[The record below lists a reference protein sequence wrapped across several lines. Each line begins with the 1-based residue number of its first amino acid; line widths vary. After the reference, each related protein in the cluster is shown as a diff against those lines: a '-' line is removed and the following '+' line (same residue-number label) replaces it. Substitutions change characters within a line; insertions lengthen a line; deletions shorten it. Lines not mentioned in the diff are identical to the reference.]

1 MAHYFLFPEQDTAIY
16 SHPTRAILNTGID
29 EILTLEDEQSNTD
42 LNFYPSRILIQFK
55 QNEINDIIQNKVNTN
70 TFSASLNLFQT
81 EHRDLSVNQH
91 IQVRPIAES
100 WTNGTGRYDNTPRV
114 SDGCSWIY
122 RNGSP
127 DAISNDPLGDKWQ
140 THSFDFGV
148 TASYIDASPGGTS
161 FYFDTSPIINTGFNV
176 SRSYG
181 YNDDLDLSL
190 DLTTPVL
197 KHISNSLFNSA
208 YPEGIENNGF
218 LIKRSSSQEFT
229 AIDDGELN
237 YFSMDTHTIFPPHL
251 DISWDDSVYEPL
263 GPEGLAINTT
273 STNTRIKSTGE
284 CYVTLRN
291 NKEKFRTSEEY
302 KFRLNVR
309 ELYPTRKFTTTSN
322 FLDVNYFTS
331 KSFYSLVDYA
341 TEEII
346 IPFDEESKLSA
357 DAEGMHFKIY
367 MNGLQE
373 ERYYKLLFKHENND
387 GIQVY
392 DDNYY
397 FKVVKT

>member
-1 MAHYFLFPEQDTAIY
+1 MAHYFIFPEKDNTIY

-29 EILTLEDEQSNTD
+29 EILTLQDEQSNTD

-55 QNEINDIIQNKVNTN
+55 QSEINDVVQNKVQSGP
-70 TFSASLNLFQT
+70 FSASLKLFQT
-81 EHRDLSVNQH
+81 EHRELSVNQN
-91 IQVRPIAES
+91 IEVYPISGS
-100 WTNGTGRYDNTPRV
+100 WTNGTGRFSNIPII
-114 SDGCSWIY
+114 SDGCSWLY

-127 DAISNDPLGDKWQ
+127 DAVTNDPVGLKWL
-140 THSFDFGV
+140 TSSFSTGV
-148 TASYIDASPGGTS
+148 TGSFIDASPGGGNW
-161 FYFDTSPIINTGFNV
+161 YFGTNFEVNRT
-176 SRSYG
+176 YG
-181 YNDDLDLSL
+181 YGDDLDLSL
-190 DLTTPVL
+190 DLTVPVL
-197 KHISNSLFNSA
+197 KHTSNSLYDSS
-208 YPEGIENNGF
+208 YPNGIVNDGF
-218 LIKRSSSQEFT
+218 LIKRSDSQEFT

-237 YFSMDTHTIFPPHL
+237 YFSRDTHTIFPPFL
-251 DISWDDSVYEPL
+251 DISWDDSEYD
-263 GPEGLAINTT
+263 T
-273 STNTRIKSTGE
+273 SVATNDKVKSTGE

-309 ELYPTRKFTTTSN
+309 ELYPTRRFVTSSN
-322 FLDVNYFTS
+322 FLDVKYFTS
-331 KSFYSLVDYA
+331 RSFYSLVDYA
-341 TEEII
+341 TEEVL
-346 IPFDEESKLSA
+346 IPFGEESKLSA

>member
-1 MAHYFLFPEQDTAIY
+1 MAHYFIFPKQDTTIF

-29 EILTLEDEQSNTD
+29 EVLTLQDEQSNTD
-42 LNFYPSRILIQFK
+42 LNFYPSRILMQFK
-55 QNEINDIIQNKVNTN
+55 QSEIDNVVQNIAKTGF
-70 TFSASLNLFQT
+70 FSASLKLFQT
-81 EHRDLSVNQH
+81 EHRELSVNQN
-91 IQVRPIAES
+91 IEVYPLSGS
-100 WTNGTGRYDNTPRV
+100 WVKGTGRFTNIPTI
-114 SDGCSWIY
+114 SDGCSWLY

-127 DAISNDPLGDKWQ
+127 DAISNDPLGIKWL
-140 THSFDFGV
+140 TSSFSTGV
-148 TASYIDASPGGTS
+148 TGSFIDASPGGGNW
-161 FYFDTSPIINTGFNV
+161 YTGSGFEIT
-176 SRSYG
+176 RSYG

-190 DLTTPVL
+190 NITKPIL
-197 KHISNSLFNSA
+197 KHVSNSLFSDT
-208 YPEGIENNGF
+208 YPNGIVNNGF
-218 LIKRSSSQEFT
+218 LIKRSDSQEHT
-229 AIDDGELN
+229 AIDDGKLN
-237 YFSMDTHTIFPPHL
+237 YFSMDTHTIFPPFL
-251 DISWDDSVYEPL
+251 DISWDDSIYDT
-263 GPEGLAINTT
+263 GSA
-273 STNTRIKSTGE
+273 TNDKIKSTGE

-302 KFRLNVR
+302 KFRLNIR
-309 ELYPTRKFTTTSN
+309 ELYPTRRFVTSSN

-331 KSFYSLVDYA
+331 RSFYSLVDYA
-341 TEEII
+341 TEEVL
-346 IPFDEESKLSA
+346 IPFGETSKLSA

>member
-1 MAHYFLFPEQDTAIY
+1 MAHYFIFPEKDTTIF

-29 EILTLEDEQSNTD
+29 EILTLQDEESNTD

-55 QNEINDIIQNKVNTN
+55 QNELDNLTQDIVNGP
-70 TFSASLNLFQT
+70 FSASLKLFQT
-81 EHRDLSVNQH
+81 EHRELSINQN
-91 IQVRPIAES
+91 IEVRPISES
-100 WTNGTGRYDNTPRV
+100 WTNGTGRFSNQPII
-114 SDGCSWIY
+114 SDGCSWLY

-127 DAISNDPLGDKWQ
+127 DAISNDVLGDKWA
-140 THSFDFGV
+140 TGSFAAGV
-148 TASYIDASPGGTS
+148 TASFIEASPGGTN
-161 FYFDTSPIINTGFNV
+161 FYFDNGFNTGFNV
-176 SRSYG
+176 DRTYG

-190 DLTTPVL
+190 DITAPVL
-197 KHISNSLFNSA
+197 KHTSHSLFDSS
-208 YPEGIENNGF
+208 YPTGIKNNGF
-218 LIKRSSSQEFT
+218 LIKRADSQEHT

-237 YFSMDTHTIFPPHL
+237 YFSMDTHTIFPPFL
-251 DISWDDSVYEPL
+251 DISWDDSIYD
-263 GPEGLAINTT
+263 
-273 STNTRIKSTGE
+273 TNFATDNNIKKTGE

-302 KFRLNVR
+302 KFRLNIR
-309 ELYPTRKFTTTSN
+309 ELYPTRRFVTSSN

-331 KSFYSLVDYA
+331 RSFYSLVDYA
-341 TEEII
+341 TEEVL
-346 IPFDEESKLSA
+346 IPFGEESKLSA

-397 FKVVKT
+397 FKVVKS

>member
-1 MAHYFLFPEQDTAIY
+1 MAHYFLFPEKDTTIF

-29 EILTLEDEQSNTD
+29 EVLTIQDEESNTD

-55 QNEINDIIQNKVNTN
+55 QSEINDVLQNKVQSGL
-70 TFSASLNLFQT
+70 FSASLNLFQT
-81 EHRDLSVNQH
+81 EHRELSIDQNLEVY
-91 IQVRPIAES
+91 PIFGS
-100 WTNGTGRYDNTPRV
+100 WNNGTGRFDNIPQV
-114 SDGCSWIY
+114 SNGCSWLY
-122 RNGSP
+122 QDASPQATTNDSFGSKWP
-127 DAISNDPLGDKWQ
+127 TASADIPLGA
-140 THSFDFGV
+140 
-148 TASYIDASPGGTS
+148 TASFIKASPGGGVW
-161 FYFDTSPIINTGFNV
+161 YTGSGFEID
-176 SRSYG
+176 RTYG
-181 YNDDLDLSL
+181 YNDDLDLSFDITSPL
-190 DLTTPVL
+190 L
-197 KHISNSLFNSA
+197 KHTSSSLFSDT
-208 YPEGIENNGF
+208 YPNGITNNGF
-218 LIKRSSSQEFT
+218 LIKRSDSQEFT

-237 YFSMDTHTIFPPHL
+237 FFSMDTHTIFPPFL
-251 DISWDDSVYEPL
+251 DISWDDSIYDT
-263 GPEGLAINTT
+263 GSA
-273 STNTRIKSTGE
+273 TNDKVKSTGE

-309 ELYPTRKFTTTSN
+309 DLYPTRKFTTTSN
-322 FLDVNYFTS
+322 FLDVKYFTS
-331 KSFYSLVDYA
+331 RSFYSLVDYA
-341 TEEII
+341 TEEVL
-346 IPFDEESKLSA
+346 IPFSEESKLSA